1 MLDALNNYSPT
12 KAKFETR
19 QLLIRDLR
27 SGMVLDEDI
36 VALKTKLLILKE
48 GMVLT
53 PMWIERLENF
63 ARTSGVQERV
73 RVQVPRLAGIGLL
86 SKLGYGPSGTEA
98 KKA

>member
-1 MLDALNNYSPT
+1 
-12 KAKFETR
+12 
-19 QLLIRDLR
+19 
-27 SGMVLDEDI
+27 MVLDEDI

-86 SKLGYGPSGTEA
+86 SKLGYSPSGTEA